1 MFWNRHGRRRPRRPS
16 ISQPRPGGKPTMVA
30 GANVLAAAAAAQ
42 RAQDA
47 ITAVDIE
54 HETRPLCECG
64 QPAAFIALIHELHAC
79 EPTTDGECEDLTP
92 DGADVNMV
100 CRACLA
106 ILTQAIT
113 DDIKTR
119 QARLPKG
126 TQLACQT
133 CGRPIAELHDML
145 ETEAL

>member
-1 MFWNRHGRRRPRRPS
+1 MFWNRRRRRPRAA
-16 ISQPRPGGKPTMVA
+16 QPRPPRPAPQPVTA
-30 GANVLAAAAAAQ
+30 GANALDDTPAAPIPA
-42 RAQDA
+42 A
-47 ITAVDIE
+47 ITAIDIE

-79 EPTTDGECEDLTP
+79 EPTADGECEDLTP

-100 CRACLA
+100 CRPCLA

-119 QARLPKG
+119 QSRLPKG
-126 TQLACQT
+126 TRLACKT